1 MFAEERLRQLG
12 MSDPS
17 SRSYKAGDLSDPEQ
31 QLRYHLQQLEA
42 SQASS
47 GRKPSNMVRAI
58 HSFIIQSVSNP
69 LEKARTAVLLGTK
82 MSIWWAGREW
92 ENEIFKPKE
101 WPHLATKCWGFSEIL
116 VQDCLWWRSLNL
128 YFYPK
133 RWGMRASWLAVPFL
147 CKFSIL

>member
-47 GRKPSNMVRAI
+47 GRKPSNMVRVI
-58 HSFIIQSVSNP
+58 NSFNIQSVSCTETLFVFVMVGLKHN
-69 LEKARTAVLLGTK
+69 AGTLLTPV
-82 MSIWWAGREW
+82 SDTVFYALS
-92 ENEIFKPKE
+92 
-101 WPHLATKCWGFSEIL
+101 HCTLGFSLHGSSFNHFLIGGNFSTAKQIL
-116 VQDCLWWRSLNL
+116 
-128 YFYPK
+128 
-133 RWGMRASWLAVPFL
+133 
-147 CKFSIL
+147 

>member
-47 GRKPSNMVRAI
+47 GRKPSNMVRVI
-58 HSFIIQSVSNP
+58 NSFNIQLNYLNYLLQLQYKEYLRGPESGLILPTENH
-69 LEKARTAVLLGTK
+69 LEST
-82 MSIWWAGREW
+82 S
-92 ENEIFKPKE
+92 
-101 WPHLATKCWGFSEIL
+101 
-116 VQDCLWWRSLNL
+116 
-128 YFYPK
+128 
-133 RWGMRASWLAVPFL
+133 
-147 CKFSIL
+147 

>member
-1 MFAEERLRQLG
+1 MCAEERLRQLG

-58 HSFIIQSVSNP
+58 HSSFSQYPI
-69 LEKARTAVLLGTK
+69 LGEKARTAVLLRTK
-82 MSIWWAGREW
+82 MRIWWAGREW
-92 ENEIFKPKE
+92 ENKIFKLK
-101 WPHLATKCWGFSEIL
+101 
-116 VQDCLWWRSLNL
+116 
-128 YFYPK
+128 
-133 RWGMRASWLAVPFL
+133 
-147 CKFSIL
+147 